1 MNPNPPNPKP
11 PPLSPSPYRTGTRSA
26 VLMQLESGSYAAYI
40 QLLAGSK
47 KYKVFLKDA
56 GKGKPAAVLR
66 PLWLLCRG

>member
-1 MNPNPPNPKP
+1 M
-11 PPLSPSPYRTGTRSA
+11 L
-26 VLMQLESGSYAAYI
+26 LQLESGSYAAYI